1 MAAKIDIRK
10 ISENGMEYYQSLD
23 GPHDVLIAKLSPTK
37 YFYRNCDAWATRFG
51 KLVRRLAVDML
62 KARSHTKPRLCKTFK
77 ASARVYNLADSFA
90 KSMVNSAIEAH
101 IKALIALSRLDSTA
115 SLWFLG
121 GYGRNEEP
129 AKLRQRLHRVHVRGS
144 KLDAFPEKPSI
155 FIGGKRHFYNQHNGG
170 DWKEKYIR
178 ARHDCFGARGSK
190 DETCGNSTYQIRFA
204 RLIVE
209 AHKVSGRIVPCNMYE
224 FGVTSKGK
232 KLGTF
237 LLNEKESR
245 KLRDCLSDN
254 TALKVFFKRLD
265 NGSWYIYTGYAIAEA
280 PKPTVF
286 NGVLGIDIN
295 NGHLEAAA
303 VDNNFN
309 IVQYW
314 KESYDTECDKNTR
327 ERQLY
332 AIIRKFV
339 AHAKDNGY
347 KLSLEYLDFEFCK
360 RYLQNK
366 LGTMLHVLPYR
377 KIRKKFERECRKYG
391 VELVYVKPEY
401 SSVLGNLIASLCCKY
416 SRDVAAAAV
425 IALRAIEG
433 GNGYLNKLCV
443 SMKKLRLNVK
453 GMFGRHIDIDDR
465 NVEPMAES
473 KGEPR
478 EGKIDTDRGVYAIQY
493 ATGRSLNKL
502 MKVLSGI
509 YYHDKS
515 LGRIRTRWRAEIGY
529 ADSDPSN
536 GCQIKSISV
545 GCRSPDEN
553 RSTSKRLAKINEY
566 LTESIK
572 DLS

>member
-1 MAAKIDIRK
+1 MATKIDIRK
-10 ISENGMEYYQSLD
+10 ISENGMEYYEGLD
-23 GPHDVLIAKLSPTK
+23 GPHDVLISKLSPTK

-62 KARSHTKPRLCKTFK
+62 KDRSHTKPRLCKQFK

-101 IKALIALSRLDSTA
+101 KNHRDAVESNLDKAINAYISAL
-115 SLWFLG
+115 
-121 GYGRNEEP
+121 GRNEEP
-129 AKLRQRLHRVHVRGS
+129 KKLRQRLHRVHVRGS

-155 FIGGKRHFYNQHNGG
+155 FIGGKRHYYNQHDDE

-178 ARHDCFGARGSK
+178 ARNDCFGARGSK
-190 DETCGNSTYQIRFA
+190 DETCGNSTYQIRFL

-224 FGVTSKGK
+224 FGVTNKGK

-245 KLRDCLSDN
+245 KLRDCLSNN
-254 TALKVFFKRLD
+254 TALKVFFKRLG

-280 PKPTVF
+280 PKPAVF

-303 VDNNFN
+303 VDKNFN
-309 IVQYW
+309 IVKYW
-314 KESYDTECDKNTR
+314 KESYDTDCDKNTR

-332 AIIRKFV
+332 AIIRRFV

-347 KLSLEYLDFEFCK
+347 KISLEYLDFEFCK

-366 LGTMLHVLPYR
+366 LGAMLHVLPYR
-377 KIRKKFERECRKYG
+377 KIRKKFERECHKSG

-401 SSVLGNLIASLCCKY
+401 SSILGNLIASLLCKY

-433 GNGYLNKLCV
+433 GNDYLNKLCV
-443 SMKKLRLNVK
+443 SMRKLRLNVK
-453 GMFGRHIDIDDR
+453 GMFGRHIDIDDG
-465 NVEPMAES
+465 NMEPMAES

-478 EGKIDTDRGVYAIQY
+478 EGKIDTDRGVYALQY
-493 ATGRSLNKL
+493 ATGRSVNKL
-502 MKVLSGI
+502 MKVLQGI

-515 LGRIRTRWRAEIGY
+515 LGRIRTRWRANI
-529 ADSDPSN
+529 DPSN

-553 RSTSKRLAKINEY
+553 RSTSKRLARINEY

-572 DLS
+572 DFS